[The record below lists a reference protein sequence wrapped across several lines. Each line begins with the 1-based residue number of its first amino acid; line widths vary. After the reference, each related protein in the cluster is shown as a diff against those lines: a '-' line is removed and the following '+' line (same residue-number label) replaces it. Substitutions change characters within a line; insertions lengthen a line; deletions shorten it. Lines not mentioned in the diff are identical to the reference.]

1 MKKYVS
7 SVDTQMQKLKAQSAL
22 IRSTPMPADEKRK
35 MLDEITKIQNNL
47 TNGVQLIRKMA
58 RP

>member
-1 MKKYVS
+1 
-7 SVDTQMQKLKAQSAL
+7 MQKLNAQAAM

-35 MLDEITKIQNNL
+35 MLDEITKIQNEL
-47 TNGVQLIRKMA
+47 TNEVQLMKKMA